1 MKRLFANLIL
11 AIFVL
16 GGLFHVSY
24 MHHDQGE
31 DFSTNQGYMS
41 QYPKMPDMVGYPMAN
56 IPF

>member
-1 MKRLFANLIL
+1 MKKLLGNLIL

-16 GGLFHVSY
+16 GGLFHVSH
-24 MHHDQGE
+24 MHHNQEAG
-31 DFSTNQGYMS
+31 FSTKQIYMS